1 MPTSNAE
8 RGRASRARRKD
19 ETIRDVCW
27 HLAELDQ
34 DALAIVLRDLAASQ
48 LHRLLSALERQRVRV
63 DANDPDP

>member
-1 MPTSNAE
+1 MPTSSQ
-8 RGRASRARRKD
+8 RGRAFRARRKD
-19 ETIRDVCW
+19 EAIRDLCW

-34 DALAIVLRDLAASQ
+34 DATATALRTLAAPQ